1 VKVKLLLALAGVV
14 VIAAGIVLVLLPQE
28 ARIDVDQEDLPTGTP
43 ATVIAGALVVVVG
56 LALLVLGI
64 TNRASIRLVPAHA
77 SALRQFD
84 PVPDPNPVPD
94 ANPVPIISSE
104 AEAAVVRLL
113 DRDERLLYVRVRD
126 SGGEALQRDIVAWRT
141 FSPAKVTRLLD
152 RLEAK
157 GLIVRERQGSTNLV
171 RLTRRAGIPS
181 K

>member
-1 VKVKLLLALAGVV
+1 VKFKLLLALAGVV
-14 VIAAGIVLVLLPQE
+14 VIAAGIVLVLPPQE
-28 ARIDVDQEDLPTGTP
+28 ASIDVDEEEQTGTGG
-43 ATVIAGALVVVVG
+43 TVIAGALVVVVG

-77 SALRQFD
+77 SALRPFD
-84 PVPDPNPVPD
+84 PVPDRNPVPDPNPL
-94 ANPVPIISSE
+94 PITSSE

-113 DRDERLLYVRVRD
+113 DHDERLLYVRVRD

-171 RLTRRAGIPS
+171 RLTRRAEISS